1 MSAAKISSAVGFNSL
16 SYLSK
21 VFHRET
27 GETLTQYR
35 RHHRPS

>member
-1 MSAAKISSAVGFNSL
+1 VEKISDVVGFNSL

-27 GETLTQYR
+27 GETLAQYR
-35 RHHRPS
+35 RENRPS